1 MKTLVLNNDYLD
13 FLKSSMFWCGF
24 MTTLLLVIVL
34 GSLQMENAFS
44 IMSFSRQEIVDGID
58 DWTLFNVPLGTGFKI
73 ATENGNFRILE
84 YEDSFS
90 SCRKARYFDSVQYH
104 FHPPDI
110 KSVSYLSDGN
120 TLNVTLWLSSTYRN
134 PAANASAWLSQ
145 DVRDSPWYRTNY
157 LVSVIVQ
164 GAYDLEG
171 PDYALGYSWDALNNT
186 WSRTVAE
193 VSPSGDIVNLEAKN
207 GYDIFLNG
215 NNSRNHINFS
225 LDLSRLNYPQ
235 QYALVFS
242 AFDYFVKDGRVCA
255 LVDITSR
262 VHIPPP
268 SFDLSATPSSIE
280 LRPGEEKNIK
290 LELQSQ
296 SDIQAQV
303 HFALDRNAISPQEI
317 IPELTADEISIAP
330 YGLVASNLKV
340 HALDGIDTGSYTLPI
355 VASLDI
361 ETVATTRRASEF
373 IANLQSENLNETSY
387 FTITVLPPLTMEQN
401 LDLFL
406 KQWILPVS
414 GIWTFLAGV
423 GAVIVPLIIRIYRKK
438 NRRE

>member
-1 MKTLVLNNDYLD
+1 
-13 FLKSSMFWCGF
+13 
-24 MTTLLLVIVL
+24 
-34 GSLQMENAFS
+34 
-44 IMSFSRQEIVDGID
+44 
-58 DWTLFNVPLGTGFKI
+58 
-73 ATENGNFRILE
+73 
-84 YEDSFS
+84 
-90 SCRKARYFDSVQYH
+90 
-104 FHPPDI
+104 
-110 KSVSYLSDGN
+110 
-120 TLNVTLWLSSTYRN
+120 
-134 PAANASAWLSQ
+134 LSQ
-145 DVRDSPWYRTNY
+145 NVRDSPWYHTSY

-164 GAYDLEG
+164 GAYDVKG
-171 PDYALGYSWDALNNT
+171 PDYALGYSWDAINGT
-186 WSRTVAE
+186 WSRAVVE
-193 VSPSGDIVNLEAKN
+193 VSPSGDSVNLEAKD
-207 GYDIFLNG
+207 GYDIFMNG

-242 AFDYFVKDGRVCA
+242 AFDYFIKEGRVCA
-255 LVDITSR
+255 ISDITSR

-268 SFDLSATPSSIE
+268 MFDLSATPSSIE
-280 LRPGEEKNIK
+280 VRPGEEKNIK
-290 LELQSQ
+290 LELQSH
-296 SDIQAQV
+296 SNIQAQV
-303 HFALDRNAISPQEI
+303 HFALDRSAISPEKI

-340 HALDGIDTGSYTLPI
+340 NALEGIATGSYTLPI
-355 VASLDI
+355 VASLDV
-361 ETVATTRRASEF
+361 ETVAITRRASEF
-373 IANLQSENLNETSY
+373 ISNLQSQNLNETSY